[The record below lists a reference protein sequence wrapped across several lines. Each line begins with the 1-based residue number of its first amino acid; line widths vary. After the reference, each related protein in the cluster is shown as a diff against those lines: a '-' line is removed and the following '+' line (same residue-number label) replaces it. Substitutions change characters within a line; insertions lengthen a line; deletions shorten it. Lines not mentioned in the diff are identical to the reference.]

1 MDQQT
6 KIRYYDVQ
14 PAPFAVED
22 MLPTYHQSIRYQKN
36 IGFPSITSE
45 VFTVEKELSGDTK
58 SFSADTPMK
67 NVCTSINDVI

>member
-14 PAPFAVED
+14 PAPFTVED
-22 MLPTYHQSIRYQKN
+22 TLPTYRQSIRYQKN
-36 IGFPSITSE
+36 IGFPPITRE
-45 VFTVEKELSGDTK
+45 AFTVEKDTK
-58 SFSADTPMK
+58 SLSADTPMK